1 MSIGSPGA
9 DGSRGDS
16 SPATSAA
23 AGLREGIVTE
33 LEAAF
38 GSSWYEEGNS
48 VDRAVASLCR
58 LRRAAAGD
66 RAQAQAGDDTVR
78 EALAQAS
85 PEALVWV
92 ASRMVSYLDEHDFVA
107 GAHRAEAVPPG

>member
-16 SPATSAA
+16 SPATAA
-23 AGLREGIVTE
+23 AAELREGIVTE
-33 LEAAF
+33 LEAAL

-48 VDRAVASLCR
+48 IDRAVASLCR

-66 RAQAQAGDDTVR
+66 RAHVLAGDDTVR

-85 PEALVWV
+85 PDALVWV

>member
-1 MSIGSPGA
+1 MPIGWPEPNEN
-9 DGSRGDS
+9 RGDA

-66 RAQAQAGDDTVR
+66 RAGAKGGDDIVR

-85 PEALVWV
+85 PDALVWV

>member
-1 MSIGSPGA
+1 MPIGWPEA
-9 DGSRGDS
+9 NENRGDA

-23 AGLREGIVTE
+23 AELRESIVTE

-66 RAQAQAGDDTVR
+66 RARAEGGDDIVR
-78 EALAQAS
+78 EALAQVS
-85 PEALVWV
+85 PESLVWV

-107 GAHRAEAVPPG
+107 GAHRTEAVPPG